1 MAATRNRTRSTQLD
15 KLAGVPEIN
24 ITPLVDVVLVLLI
37 IFMVVAPAITEGAQ
51 IELPKVLTPD
61 AKPKDLDPIETTIA
75 EDGTVI
81 VEDERIQM
89 SQLKSTLERLHAER
103 PDRGLMLKADERAHY
118 KRMRETFALIQDIGF
133 KGVLLKVIQKQQTGG
148 AS

>member
-1 MAATRNRTRSTQLD
+1 MGATAANNRSTQLN

-37 IFMVVAPAITEGAQ
+37 IFMVVAPAISEGAQ

-61 AKPKDLDPIETTIA
+61 AKPKDMDPIEATIA
-75 EDGTVI
+75 EDGTII
-81 VEDERIQM
+81 VEDQRIA
-89 SQLKSTLERLHAER
+89 LKDLRPTLERLHAEKPER
-103 PDRGLMLKADERAHY
+103 SLMLKADERSHY
-118 KRMRETFALIQDIGF
+118 KKLRETFAMIQDIGF
-133 KGVLLKVIQKQQTGG
+133 KGVLLKVVQKQPAGG